1 MSAIQR
7 SLAAGGFE
15 AAPGSLVAQQLRPG
29 QPALVQLLADG
40 SDRDLGGPLEPEPKP
55 FVWHKP
61 AAEIIESA
69 RRGRATLHQIK
80 STTDH

>member
-1 MSAIQR
+1 MCNCSLMAAIETW
-7 SLAAGGFE
+7 AAHWN
-15 AAPGSLVAQQLRPG
+15 LN
-29 QPALVQLLADG
+29 
-40 SDRDLGGPLEPEPKP
+40 PKP